1 MRGMVAQAKN
11 MILRTVL
18 VVAAAVHMLALAIK
32 EATPARAV
40 CMVQAVAVVVPLV
53 QTLFKAQMARKA
65 LLLSHTHLH
74 LPQAL

>member
-1 MRGMVAQAKN
+1 MVALDRNGIQPTAPAA
-11 MILRTVL
+11 
-18 VVAAAVHMLALAIK
+18 VVVVHMLALAIK